1 VSHSAS
7 ATHGAVIGIGHR
19 SIGPVSG
26 LPCAR
31 KVALCAYSVGGVALR
46 LAERNP
52 RAFLLILRS
61 LFECYSIDVWR
72 K

>member
-46 LAERNP
+46 LPEAP
-52 RAFLLILRS
+52 RVFVDSKIAFLSAIRS
-61 LFECYSIDVWR
+61 GHV
-72 K
+72 